1 MAKPKLVEVEWQD
14 ARSKYEQF
22 SFKEAIEQVTLIH
35 RFSVG
40 YLVYK
45 DRERLLICATYDP
58 SESEHDIEGGDDF
71 TSIPR
76 GWVKNVVTL
85 TPSTPE
91 EKEEP

>member
-14 ARSKYEQF
+14 ARGKYEQL

-40 YLVYK
+40 YLVLK
-45 DRERLLICATYDP
+45 DRERVVICATYDP
-58 SESEHDIEGGDDF
+58 SETEHDVEGGDEF
-71 TSIPR
+71 TAIPR
-76 GWVKNVVTL
+76 GWVKKITDLN
-85 TPSTPE
+85 PSSTE